1 MIRPFL
7 RIALSSCLL
16 AVACGATVTRSSPR
30 ATTPAVA
37 LREARVGDF
46 LIGLRRDTQTLA
58 RLSPLSEPGF
68 SFVPLSHQAARA
80 GDGYN
85 HLGDLHLRVR
95 EAGGTWRDFDSSR
108 TRRPI
113 RALRATGATIAAAD
127 ITATMGADAPFR
139 IERRWLNEG
148 GQVALRFRILNT
160 SARSLEL
167 GAVGMPM
174 VFDNILTGRNLDD
187 AHAHASFV
195 DPYIG
200 RDAGYLQVT
209 RLNGRGPALL
219 VLPERGSPLEA
230 YVPMAPAGE
239 STASPFTDRTPR
251 SVTFEGFFDWTIH
264 STGYADRE
272 WRGADEQWNV
282 PTGRTLAPGEAAEFG
297 VRLARSPDIR
307 SIDRTLAANRRPVVA
322 GFPGYVL
329 PADQTGTFFVK
340 APSAIIGIASHP
352 AGALTLT
359 PAGKRNGWTRFAVRP
374 NGWGRARLTIAYA
387 DGRKQ
392 TVSYFLTKPLAA
404 ATADLGRFSLS
415 RQWYDDPGDPFR
427 RGPAILSFDREAGKV
442 VLSDHRMWIPGIGDE
457 AGSGSWVAAVMKQ
470 FVNPDAGEIA
480 RIERFVDE
488 TLVGKLQVAD
498 GRHAGAVRKSL
509 VWYDRARF
517 PDQYPGPADPRWW
530 QWSWDRK
537 EADRLDRSY
546 NYPHVAAVHWALYR
560 LARNHPG
567 LVTRHDWRWYLDHG
581 YRTAVA
587 MTRDAAL
594 YSEFGLMLGDVY
606 VDILVAL
613 QREGM
618 TAQAAHLER
627 LMRARADHWRS
638 LRYPFGSEMPWD
650 STGQPEVYAW
660 MRHFGFT
667 PQAETTRDVIL
678 GYDPAI
684 PNWGYNGNA
693 RRYWDFGTSGKYE
706 RVERQIHHY
715 ASALN
720 AVPLLDAFRRNPADL
735 HLLRVAYGGL
745 MGPMTAID
753 RDGASSTAFHSWP
766 DMMRHDPYSGDFGI
780 GFFGHAYATAT
791 YAVDDPTFGW
801 LGFGGTVTMAGDAV
815 TIVPQDGARS
825 RLFVAPAGQWITL
838 EAGRIARAVYSPVA
852 HRITLTLDPAD
863 HVTPAARLFVEGTTP
878 GTVAMKPDRG
888 VMERGG
894 FTVRLADTPTIVTL
908 SANAKRP

>member
-1 MIRPFL
+1 MTRYAAW
-7 RIALSSCLL
+7 IASTLCLL
-16 AVACGATVTRSSPR
+16 SAICGATVTRSSPG

-37 LREARVGDF
+37 LREVRVGNF
-46 LIGLRRDTQTLA
+46 LVGLRRDTQTLA
-58 RLSPLSEPGF
+58 RFSPLSEPGF
-68 SFVPLSHQAARA
+68 SFVPLPQVARS

-95 EAGGTWRDFDSSR
+95 EDRGAWRDFDSSR
-108 TRRPI
+108 TRRAI
-113 RALRATGATIAAAD
+113 RELPVAGAILAAAD
-127 ITATMGADAPFR
+127 ITATMGANAPFR
-139 IERRWLNEG
+139 VERRWLNEG
-148 GQVALRFRILNT
+148 GQLALRFRIRNI
-160 SARSLEL
+160 SARPLEL

-187 AHAHASFV
+187 AHTHASFV

-200 RDAGYLQVT
+200 GDAGYLQVT
-209 RLNGRGPALL
+209 RLNGGGPALL
-219 VLPERGSPLEA
+219 VLPERGTPLEA

-239 STASPFTDRTPR
+239 ATASPFTDPTPR
-251 SVTFEGFFDWTIH
+251 SVTFEGFFDWTVH
-264 STGYADRE
+264 SIGYARE
-272 WRGADEQWNV
+272 WRAAGDQWIA
-282 PTGRTLAPGEAAEFG
+282 PTGRTLAPGQVVEFG
-297 VRLARSPDIR
+297 VRLAAAPDIR
-307 SIDRTLAANRRPVVA
+307 SIESTLTANRRPVVA

-329 PADQTGTFFVK
+329 PADQTGTLFVR
-340 APSAIIGIASHP
+340 APSGITGVTSYP
-352 AGALTLT
+352 AGALALT
-359 PAGKRNGWTRFAVRP
+359 RAGQRNGWARFVVRP
-374 NGWGRARLTIAYA
+374 KGWGRVRLTIAYA
-387 DGRKQ
+387 DGQHQ
-392 TVSYFLTKPLAA
+392 TVSYFLTKPLATTA
-404 ATADLGRFSLS
+404 ADLGRFSLT
-415 RQWYDDPGDPFR
+415 RQWFDDPKDPFR
-427 RGPAILSFDREAGKV
+427 RGPAILSFDREAGDV
-442 VLSDHRMWIPGIGDE
+442 VRSDHRMWIPGIGDE

-470 FVNPDAGEIA
+470 LNDPDPAEIA

-498 GRHAGAVRKSL
+498 GPHAGAVRKSL

-560 LARNHPG
+560 LARNHPR

-606 VDILVAL
+606 VDILTAL

-618 TAQAAHLER
+618 TAEAANLEQ

-667 PQAETTRDVIL
+667 AQAETTRDVIL
-678 GYDPAI
+678 GYDPVI

-720 AVPLLDAFRRNPADL
+720 AVPLLDAFRRNPGDL
-735 HLLRVAYGGL
+735 HLLRVGYAGM

-753 RDGASSTAFHSWP
+753 RDGAASTAFHSWP
-766 DMMRHDPYSGDFGI
+766 DMMRHDPYSGDFGV
-780 GFFGHAYATAT
+780 GFFGHAYATGT
-791 YAVDDPTFGW
+791 YVVNDPTFGW
-801 LGFGGTVTMAGDAV
+801 LGFGGAVETRGGDIV
-815 TIVPQDGARS
+815 IVPQDGARS

-838 EAGRIARAVYSPVA
+838 EAGRIARAVYSPA
-852 HRITLTLDPAD
+852 RHQITLTLDAAD
-863 HVTPAARLFVEGTTP
+863 AFTPAARLFVEGTVAGTSAMTP
-878 GTVAMKPDRG
+878 HEGVA
-888 VMERGG
+888 ERGG
-894 FTVRLADTPTIVTL
+894 FTLPLADTATTVTL
-908 SANAKRP
+908 SASAK